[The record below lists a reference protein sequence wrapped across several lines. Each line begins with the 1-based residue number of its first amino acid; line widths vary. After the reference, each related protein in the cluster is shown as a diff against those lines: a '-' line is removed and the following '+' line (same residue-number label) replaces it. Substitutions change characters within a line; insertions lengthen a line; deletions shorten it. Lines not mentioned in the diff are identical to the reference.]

1 MKAVAS
7 GSEIKISIIIP
18 LYNEDAVIPQ
28 LIERISSILD
38 KQTESTEVIFVDDGS
53 TDNTQFQLFALC
65 LNDARYQYLSF
76 SRNFGHQLALTAGL
90 SYARGT
96 EAVFIIDADMQD
108 PPELLDIFYKKY
120 QEGYDV
126 VYGVRNSRK
135 ESAVKRFFYFTFY
148 RMLNKISKL
157 HFPVDSGDFCLISR
171 KVVNTINQFPEESR
185 FMRGIRTWVGFKQI
199 GIPYERDARI
209 AGKSKYS
216 YRRLVQLAMNGVYN
230 FSEFPVRF
238 ISILGLISVLLSVGY
253 LIATLINRFIYHT
266 VPAGFTALL
275 FTIILFS
282 GVQLLSLG
290 IIGEYVLRIFVQV
303 KSRPFFVINKKIFDK
318 QLTDGK

>member
-1 MKAVAS
+1 MKTAVP
-7 GSEIKISIIIP
+7 GTEIQISIIVP
-18 LYNEDAVIPQ
+18 LYNEEAVVPH
-28 LIERISSILD
+28 LIERITAVLNERSENI
-38 KQTESTEVIFVDDGS
+38 EVVFVDDGS
-53 TDNTQFQLFALC
+53 SDNTAAHLFSVC
-65 LNDARYQYLSF
+65 LSDARFQYVSF

-90 SYARGT
+90 NYARGT

-108 PPELLDIFYKKY
+108 PPELLGEFYKKY
-120 QEGYDV
+120 TEGFDV

-135 ESAVKRFFYFTFY
+135 ESQVKKLFYFTFY
-148 RMLNKISKL
+148 RILNSISRL
-157 HFPVDSGDFCLISR
+157 HFPVDSGDYCLISR
-171 KVVNTINQFPEESR
+171 KVVDIINQFPEENR
-185 FMRGIRTWVGFKQI
+185 FLRGIRTWVGFRQV
-199 GIPYERDARI
+199 GIAYERSARI

-230 FSEFPVRF
+230 FSEFPIRF
-238 ISILGLISVLLSVGY
+238 ISLLGLLSVLLSIGY

-318 QLTDGK
+318 QVTDGK